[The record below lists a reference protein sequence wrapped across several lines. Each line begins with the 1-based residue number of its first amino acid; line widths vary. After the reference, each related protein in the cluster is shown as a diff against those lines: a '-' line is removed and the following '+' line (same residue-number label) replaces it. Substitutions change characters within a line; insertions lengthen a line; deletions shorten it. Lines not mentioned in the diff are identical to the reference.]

1 MNRDAYDGIDV
12 VTLPAEPV
20 EDSPHTR
27 KRKRDSAADGDKP
40 SGGNKR
46 RNRTNFS
53 TEQVK
58 YLENYF
64 AAEPYP
70 DGMQRREIALHLTVT
85 QQTVTFWFQNRRART
100 RRMAG
105 NPTVLASETKKRREL
120 PLQPA
125 TNWYFPLTSGN
136 ASSTPVPR
144 RRDPSQPMTSSPIAT
159 PLYPAYYPC
168 PPSIY
173 PPTSGQQTT
182 PPSHPYYT
190 FQPQHAFYPQW
201 ILPVSTASTDQPAGQ
216 MSLPSVIE
224 ITPPPSVKGA
234 GHDSS
239 SSSSNGSG
247 GSSHLATPL
256 DSPLSVH
263 NLVGGSC

>member
-1 MNRDAYDGIDV
+1 MNQDAYDSIDV
-12 VTLPAEPV
+12 VTLPAEAV
-20 EDSPHTR
+20 EGSPHTR
-27 KRKRDSAADGDKP
+27 KRKRDSAADGDRP
-40 SGGNKR
+40 SSGNKR

-58 YLENYF
+58 YLEAYF

-70 DGMQRREIALHLTVT
+70 DGMQRKEIALLLTVS
-85 QQTVTFWFQNRRART
+85 QQTVTFWFQNRRARA

-105 NPTVLASETKKRREL
+105 NPTVLTSETKKRREL

-125 TNWYFPLTSGN
+125 TNWYFPLTSSN
-136 ASSTPVPR
+136 ASSTPVTR
-144 RRDPSQPMTSSPIAT
+144 RRDSSQPITSSPIAT
-159 PLYPAYYPC
+159 PLYPAYYPH

-173 PPTSGQQTT
+173 PPTSEQTT
-182 PPSHPYYT
+182 PPPHPYYP
-190 FQPQHAFYPQW
+190 FHPQHVFYPQW
-201 ILPVSTASTDQPAGQ
+201 ILPVSTTSTDQPSGQ

-224 ITPPPSVKGA
+224 ITPPPSVKGG
-234 GHDSS
+234 GHD

-247 GSSHLATPL
+247 GSSHLSTPL

-263 NLVGGSC
+263 NLIGGSS